1 MSSGKVVQA
10 NAFVG
15 RSAQSPPCDQ
25 WSVTLFAKNLF
36 DAYAE
41 TSAAQTRAYIQT
53 AADGN
58 GDPVYV
64 RSYRHD
70 VLPPRM
76 VGVRFTWE
84 MAH

>member
-1 MSSGKVVQA
+1 MLS
-10 NAFVG
+10 
-15 RSAQSPPCDQ
+15 RDQ
-25 WSVTLFAKNLF
+25 WTLTAVREEPVRRSMPKP
-36 DAYAE
+36 AP
-41 TSAAQTRAYIQT
+41 AQTRAYIQT
-53 AADGN
+53 VADIN

-76 VGVRFTWE
+76 VGLRFTWE